1 VARPKVEIHLVGLNR
16 ALSRTSPSIVRQL
29 ASPLRRQA
37 SMDHVFRLWLI
48 EREGQVNNVWS
59 QETGFLE
66 KEIPGALA
74 DFRVS
79 RLLDAQ
85 LRENIRGLAR
95 SLTAVEDTWGDGGV
109 TIENALVYLRALKIA
124 AESVSADCDVVVL
137 ARPDMKINGQLRL
150 LRLVRRALRLVDSGR
165 PTTLL
170 PAWGTHGGFND
181 RFAIMP
187 RQHVTTLMNRLDHAP
202 ALLASQ
208 SRFHSEEFMR
218 FACRDIRTES
228 SIHTT
233 MSRVRLDGRIPP
245 NDYRTQIEHRFF
257 RRIWTKI
264 RKKFLSRPEK
274 GRNNYVGG

>member
-1 VARPKVEIHLVGLNR
+1 
-16 ALSRTSPSIVRQL
+16 
-29 ASPLRRQA
+29 
-37 SMDHVFRLWLI
+37 MDYVFHLWLI
-48 EREGQVNNVWS
+48 ERKGQVNNVWS
-59 QETGFLE
+59 QETGSLE
-66 KEIPGALA
+66 KEIPAALA

-109 TIENALVYLRALKIA
+109 SIENALVYLEALKIA

-137 ARPDMKINGQLRL
+137 ARPDIKINGQLGL
-150 LRLVRRALRLVDSGR
+150 LRLVRRALRLVDYGR

-181 RFAIMP
+181 RFAVMP
-187 RQHVTTLMNRLDHAP
+187 RQHVTTFMNRLDHAP

-208 SRFHSEEFMR
+208 SRFHSEEFVR

-233 MSRVRLDGRIPP
+233 MSRVRLDGRTPP
-245 NDYRTQIEHRFF
+245 ADYKTQKEHSFFF
-257 RRIWTKI
+257 RAWTEI
-264 RKKFLSRPEK
+264 RKKFLSRSKNE
-274 GRNNYVGG
+274 RNNYVGG